1 MDTMY
6 AIAYIVSA
14 CISRQRTP
22 MRKRRLSPRKT
33 PRQERS
39 RATVEAL
46 LEATADILIRDGYT
60 KLTTN
65 RIADR
70 AGVNIASLY
79 QYFPG
84 KEAIVAEL
92 RLRHGADQRAALRQ
106 VLAEHTAGELEST
119 IRTLVSVGVAGHARA
134 PRLHRVFTEEIPALG
149 YREVAAIDAPIFDA
163 MRRFLQGA
171 DVDVRDIELALWMIA
186 TAAGAVLHRAA
197 VERPEDLSNGVIA
210 EELITLLCRYL
221 RRPVTPRRRT
231 SDGAHVRR
239 HSPRR

>member
-1 MDTMY
+1 LCQLAFLDNG
-6 AIAYIVSA
+6 
-14 CISRQRTP
+14 QP
-22 MRKRRLSPRKT
+22 MSKRRLSPRKT

-46 LEATADILIRDGYT
+46 LEATTDILVREGYA

-65 RIADR
+65 RIAER

-92 RLRHGADQRAALRQ
+92 RRRHGAEQRAALRQ

-119 IRTLVSVGVAGHARA
+119 IRALVSVGVAGHGRA

-149 YREVAAIDAPIFDA
+149 YRDVAAIDPPIFGA
-163 MRRFLQGA
+163 MRRFLQEA
-171 DVDVRDIELALWMIA
+171 NLDVRDTDLALWMIS
-186 TAAGAVLHRAA
+186 TASGAVLHRAA

-221 RRPVTPRRRT
+221 RRRVAPRR
-231 SDGAHVRR
+231 GASRAR
-239 HSPRR
+239 PRACRDSKEI